1 MADVRSGKC
10 AQTNCIVRASYGVA
24 GTRKAQYC
32 RQHSKEDMIDIYNR
46 RCAQS
51 ECNKRP
57 SYGVIGT
64 GKMEYCAQH
73 AREGM
78 ADVRSGKCAQTTCN
92 VRASYGVDGTRK
104 AEYCRRHAKDGMV
117 GVPKKRCTLKNC
129 NEWASLAMAGS
140 RMVYKCG
147 RHLSNGTTNVFD
159 EVLYVNDIKQPWFV
173 VDRNMESLCPRGS
186 KRKNAGHSLTGE
198 NKDSSKKT
206 RIFTKN
212 GTLSNP
218 NVHRE
223 SGAGNESALPSDE
236 QGSSFD
242 RYTPIKAE
250 IHFSF

>member
-1 MADVRSGKC
+1 MAR
-10 AQTNCIVRASYGVA
+10 T
-24 GTRKAQYC
+24 TKAQYC
-32 RQHSKEDMIDIYNR
+32 RQHSKEGMIDIYNR

-92 VRASYGVDGTRK
+92 VRASYGVAGTRK
-104 AEYCRRHAKDGMV
+104 AEYCRRHANDGMV

-159 EVLYVNDIKQPWFV
+159 EVSTLTILSSPRSLWIETWKACVREAQNGKMLVILSRARTKILLRKHESSQKMERYLIQTSTENLVREMKVRCRPMNRDFPSIDIRP
-173 VDRNMESLCPRGS
+173 
-186 KRKNAGHSLTGE
+186 
-198 NKDSSKKT
+198 
-206 RIFTKN
+206 
-212 GTLSNP
+212 
-218 NVHRE
+218 
-223 SGAGNESALPSDE
+223 
-236 QGSSFD
+236 
-242 RYTPIKAE
+242 
-250 IHFSF
+250 